1 MQSNTVW
8 HHIFLQTPTP
18 SQKTSGQHSSISEK
32 LGLLF
37 LSLITESPN
46 SLSSIVSLPLNLS
59 DLSETSVSFGCQ
71 VSCDHT
77 SISSKTKPLRIIRSI
92 NAGGQFSHPSVE
104 HLNEKSLMDGFT
116 AQVLC
121 FYWIKVHTVTTV
133 PLQRTIMV
141 ESHHFLSTYYCH
153 CLCLAFLSKTNT
165 NVYYTTRR
173 TLTTYH
179 TKDC

>member
-1 MQSNTVW
+1 MPSNTVW

-46 SLSSIVSLPLNLS
+46 SLSSVVSLPLNLS
-59 DLSETSVSFGCQ
+59 DLSETSVSFGYQ

-104 HLNEKSLMDGFT
+104 HLNEKSLMD
-116 AQVLC
+116 AHSSSSLLLLI
-121 FYWIKVHTVTTV
+121 WIKFRTVTTV

-141 ESHHFLSTYYCH
+141 ESHHFSSTYYAIASASH
-153 CLCLAFLSKTNT
+153 SSQRLIQ
-165 NVYYTTRR
+165 
-173 TLTTYH
+173 TLTTLL
-179 TKDC
+179 DVL